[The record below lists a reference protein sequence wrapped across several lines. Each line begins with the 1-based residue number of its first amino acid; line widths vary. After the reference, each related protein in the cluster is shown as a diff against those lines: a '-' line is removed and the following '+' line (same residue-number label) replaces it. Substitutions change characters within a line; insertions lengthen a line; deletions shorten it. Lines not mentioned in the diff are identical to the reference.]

1 FLTFGSVNLQLP
13 VSRLFFS
20 TVTITLL
27 STIELSTTN
36 LVVLIIVL
44 VRLVFG
50 DHFDFIGQQKT
61 RKTLNL
67 AGFCTSSF
75 LLGTL
80 FGGAG
85 GI

>member
-1 FLTFGSVNLQLP
+1 M
-13 VSRLFFS
+13 
-20 TVTITLL
+20 
-27 STIELSTTN
+27 STTN

-44 VRLVFG
+44 VKLVLG
-50 DHFDFIGQQKT
+50 DHFDFVGQQKT

-75 LLGTL
+75 LLGTI

-85 GI
+85 ASDNQFLVYHFRSIS